1 MLESPP
7 THRAAIADAL
17 AHVRE
22 RTLRLLAPLSDEQLS
37 RQWTEIASPLVW
49 DLAHIGHFEELWL
62 VRTVGGQDAEDDR
75 TDDVYDASR
84 HARSERARLN
94 LMGPDEARAYVA
106 HVRERT
112 LAVLDGADLAG
123 ADPLL
128 HDGFVYGIVLQHE
141 LQHQETML
149 ITLAQADGLQYP
161 LPGPPDP
168 PRSTSFDGEVAI
180 EGGSVAVGTDD
191 APWAYDNERPRHVLE
206 LGPFRLDRVPVTNR
220 DYLEFVLAG
229 GYDDERCWDPAGF
242 AHVQDAGLL
251 HPGGWTPQGDGA
263 WSLRRFGHELDLPLD
278 EPVQHVS
285 WYEADAFARWAGRRL
300 PTEHEWEHA
309 AAGCDAKAANLGW
322 QRLGPAPAGSYPDGA
337 SGCGALQLL
346 GEVWEWTS
354 SPFAGYPGFR
364 AFPYEEYSQDFF
376 TGEYRVLRG
385 GCWATDPLVARATFR
400 NWDYPIRRQIF
411 AGFRTA
417 ADG

>member
-17 AHVRE
+17 SHVRE

-37 RQWTEIASPLVW
+37 RQWSEIASPLVW

-62 VRTVGGQDAEDDR
+62 VRTVGGEAPEDER

-94 LMGPDEARAYVA
+94 LMEPDEARAYVA

-112 LAVLDGADLAG
+112 LAVLDGADLES

-128 HDGFVYGIVLQHE
+128 HDGFVHGLVMQHE

-149 ITLAQADGLQYP
+149 ITLSQAEGLVYP
-161 LPGPPDP
+161 LPERPALA
-168 PRSTSFDGEVAI
+168 RSGRVEGELDH
-180 EGGSVAVGTDD
+180 GGGRVRIGTDD
-191 APWAYDNERPRHVLE
+191 APWAYDNERPAHEVDLR
-206 LGPFRLDRVPVTNR
+206 PFRLDRSPVTNR

-229 GYDDERCWDPAGF
+229 GYDDERAWDPAGF
-242 AHVQDAGLL
+242 GHVHDDALM
-251 HPGGWTPQGDGA
+251 HPGGWSPQGDGA

-278 EPVQHVS
+278 EPVEHVS

-300 PTEHEWEHA
+300 PTEHEWEA
-309 AAGCDAKAANLGW
+309 AAVG
-322 QRLGPAPAGSYPDGA
+322 
-337 SGCGALQLL
+337 GALPLV
-346 GEVWEWTS
+346 GDVWEWTS

-364 AFPYEEYSQDFF
+364 AFPYEE
-376 TGEYRVLRG
+376 
-385 GCWATDPLVARATFR
+385 
-400 NWDYPIRRQIF
+400 
-411 AGFRTA
+411 
-417 ADG
+417 